1 MSTPPWDG
9 TLVTQ
14 SVLSKLSDVGMLMP
28 TRRMRRLCGA
38 AGAVLLATALT
49 ACGGSSADPAAISS
63 QQPDSPPAIEPSPM
77 MPNPDP
83 VTFKSNVKDGA
94 SNVKVD
100 TLVTVSADWGTVR
113 KVKLSYTNKDPQ
125 GRTKHGTV
133 SGKISKDRTTWT
145 ASDRLEPGAAY
156 KLISVGKNWV
166 NQSNTNT
173 STFRT
178 QKLPLDKQTYPT
190 IYPLKGSHVGIGMPV
205 VLTFDVPVKNKREFE
220 KNLHVKSSPA
230 QAGTWHWYSSTQ
242 VRYRPKKFWKPGTK
256 VSVTADINGLYAGN
270 GVYGQNLA
278 KTHFTVGRSQITK
291 INLSADVARVY
302 RNGKL
307 ARTIYVSG
315 GKPGWQTRSGTKL
328 IMDKLYVTKM
338 TNTMIGAREHYSL
351 RVKYAMRITTS
362 GEFLHAAPWNA
373 AYFGRRNAS
382 HGCVGMSTANA
393 AWLFNRTLIGD
404 PVITTG
410 SSRGVEYGNGYSDWN
425 VSYAKYKKGS
435 AL

>member
-1 MSTPPWDG
+1 
-9 TLVTQ
+9 
-14 SVLSKLSDVGMLMP
+14 MLMP
-28 TRRMRRLCGA
+28 TRRIRKLCAA
-38 AGAVLLATALT
+38 AGAVLLATTLA
-49 ACGGSSADPAAISS
+49 ACGGSPADPSAISS
-63 QQPDSPPAIEPSPM
+63 QQPDSPASIEPTPLPM
-77 MPNPDP
+77 QKPDP
-83 VTFKSNVKDGA
+83 VTFKSNVKNGA
-94 SNVKVD
+94 SNVKIN
-100 TLVTVSADWGTVR
+100 TLVTVKTNWGTLT
-113 KVKLSYTNKDPQ
+113 KVKLSYTNTDRQ
-125 GRTKHGTV
+125 GRKQQGTV
-133 SGKISKDRTTWT
+133 AGKISKDRTSWT

-156 KLISVGKNWV
+156 KLISLGKNWV
-166 NQSNTNT
+166 NQPKTNT

-178 QKLPLDKQTYPT
+178 QELTLDKQTYPT

-220 KNLHVKSSPA
+220 KNLHVKSSPT
-230 QAGTWHWYSSTQ
+230 QQGTWHWYSSRE

-270 GVYGQNLA
+270 GIYGQNSA
-278 KTHFTVGRSQITK
+278 KTHFRVGRSQVTK
-291 INLSADVARVY
+291 INLSSDVARVY
-302 RNGKL
+302 RNGKF
-307 ARTIYVSG
+307 ARRIYVSG

-351 RVKYAMRITTS
+351 RVKYAMRITSS

-373 AYFGRRNAS
+373 GYFGRSNAS
-382 HGCVGMSTANA
+382 HGCVGMSTGDA

-410 SSRGVEYGNGYSDWN
+410 SSRGTEYGNGYSDWN
-425 VSYAKYKKGS
+425 MSYAKYKKGS